1 MDTEEE
7 VTGALAALQRRSP
20 KELATFIVSLLCG
33 APPGVRSYVEAF
45 IAAAQPDQVATIV
58 RREIGALRVG
68 EREYD
73 VRHRR
78 SSEIVAHAGYIVGAI
93 ERVVLPS
100 DVALARKLLGE
111 LLDAE
116 QQIAEQCYEDDF
128 GAEELFVRVR
138 SLLSAIT
145 DR

>member
-1 MDTEEE
+1 M
-7 VTGALAALQRRSP
+7 AALQRRRP
-20 KELATFIVSLLCG
+20 EELAAFIVSLLCG

-45 IAAAQPDQVATIV
+45 IAAAEPDQVATIV

-78 SSEIVAHAGYIVGAI
+78 SAEIVARAGYTLGII

-100 DVALARKLLGE
+100 DVALARKLLCE

-116 QQIAEQCYEDDF
+116 QQIAEQAYEDDY
-128 GAEELFVRVR
+128 GAEELFAQVR
-138 SLLSAIT
+138 SLLSAT
-145 DR
+145 AER

>member
-1 MDTEEE
+1 VDTEEE
-7 VTGALAALQRRSP
+7 LAAALAALQRRSSE
-20 KELATFIVSLLCG
+20 ELSDFIVSLVCG

-45 IAAAQPDQVATIV
+45 IAAAEPSKVATIV
-58 RREIGALRVG
+58 RREIGALRAG

-78 SSEIVAHAGYIVGAI
+78 SAEIVARAGYTLGII

-100 DVALARKLLGE
+100 DVALARKLLCE

-116 QQIAEQCYEDDF
+116 QQIAEQAYEDDY
-128 GAEELFVRVR
+128 GAEELFARVR
-138 SLLSAIT
+138 SLVNAT
-145 DR
+145 TER

>member
-1 MDTEEE
+1 MAHTGG
-7 VTGALAALQRRSP
+7 VTRLRARS
-20 KELATFIVSLLCG
+20 
-33 APPGVRSYVEAF
+33 
-45 IAAAQPDQVATIV
+45 IAAAEPDQVATIV

-78 SSEIVAHAGYIVGAI
+78 SAEIVARAGYTLGII

-100 DVALARKLLGE
+100 DVALARKLLCE

-116 QQIAEQCYEDDF
+116 QQIAEQAYEDDY
-128 GAEELFVRVR
+128 GAEELFAQVR
-138 SLLSAIT
+138 SLLSAT
-145 DR
+145 AER

>member
-1 MDTEEE
+1 METEEE
-7 VTGALAALQRRSP
+7 FTGAVAGLQRRGP
-20 KELATFIVSLLCG
+20 EELATFIVSLLCG

-45 IAAAQPDQVATIV
+45 IAAAEPAQVATIV
-58 RREIGALRVG
+58 RREIGALRLG

-78 SSEIVAHAGYIVGAI
+78 SAEIVARAGYTVGII

-100 DVALARKLLGE
+100 DVALARKLLCE

-116 QQIAEQCYEDDF
+116 PQIAEQAYEDDY
-128 GAEELFVRVR
+128 GAEELFARVR
-138 SLLSAIT
+138 SLLNAT
-145 DR
+145 TER

>member
-7 VTGALAALQRRSP
+7 IVGALAALQRRSP
-20 KELATFIVSLLCG
+20 EELSAFIVSLLGG
-33 APPGVRSYVEAF
+33 APAGVRSYIEAF
-45 IAAAQPDQVATIV
+45 IATAEPAKIATIV
-58 RREIGALRVG
+58 RREICALRVG

-78 SSEIVAHAGYIVGAI
+78 SAEIVARAGYTLEII

-100 DVALARKLLGE
+100 DVALARKLLSD

-128 GAEELFVRVR
+128 GAEELFTRVR
-138 SLLSAIT
+138 SLLGATIE
-145 DR
+145 R

>member
-1 MDTEEE
+1 VDTKEELA
-7 VTGALAALQRRSP
+7 GALAALQRRSSE
-20 KELATFIVSLLCG
+20 ELSDFIVSLVCG

-45 IAAAQPDQVATIV
+45 IAAAEPSKVATIV
-58 RREIGALRVG
+58 RREIGALRAG

-78 SSEIVAHAGYIVGAI
+78 SAEIVARAGYTLGII

-100 DVALARKLLGE
+100 YVALARKLLCD

-116 QQIAEQCYEDDF
+116 QQIAEQAYEDDY
-128 GAEELFVRVR
+128 GAEELFARVR
-138 SLLSAIT
+138 SLLNAT
-145 DR
+145 AER